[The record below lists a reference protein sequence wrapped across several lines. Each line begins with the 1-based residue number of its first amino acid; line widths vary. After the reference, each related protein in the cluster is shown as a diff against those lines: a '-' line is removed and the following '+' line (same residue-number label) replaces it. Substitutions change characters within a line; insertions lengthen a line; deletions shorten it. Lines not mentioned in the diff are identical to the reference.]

1 MRQSQSSSSSV
12 RLALLYIIV
21 SDPIGPD
28 QAPPRRDLRVSD
40 PKVRD
45 LSLSELQLAPSSV
58 LLLRFESEQLNC
70 VFIFRLL
77 LLIILNAGGLATS
90 MAAPLAPPILAQA
103 VELPVPPAYGIP
115 SLELQD
121 QKLSDQGKAGGLP
134 KWLKLGSE

>member
-12 RLALLYIIV
+12 RLALLWCPC
-21 SDPIGPD
+21 DLIGPD

-70 VFIFRLL
+70 VFILSSVT
-77 LLIILNAGGLATS
+77 AYHS
-90 MAAPLAPPILAQA
+90 MLVA
-103 VELPVPPAYGIP
+103 
-115 SLELQD
+115 
-121 QKLSDQGKAGGLP
+121 
-134 KWLKLGSE
+134 